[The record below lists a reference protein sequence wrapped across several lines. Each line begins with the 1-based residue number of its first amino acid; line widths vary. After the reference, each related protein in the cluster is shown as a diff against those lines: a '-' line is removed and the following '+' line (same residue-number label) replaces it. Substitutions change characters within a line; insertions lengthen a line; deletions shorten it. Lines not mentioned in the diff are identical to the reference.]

1 MAVINKFFAKGRV
14 TSLQKIAKGYS
25 FTVASPVFV
34 TRRRDSEIK
43 TVAVETYPNFYV
55 TSGSEAEK
63 YLLDEKIKV
72 GDSIEV
78 EGQFRSYI
86 DSRHQEAVTDIE
98 ATIIKRDISRLD
110 SAYFV
115 PGREYSTPENS
126 GYVSG
131 KITEIHLTS
140 SDSNN
145 KPAVI
150 QIDISEKDRKNV
162 VRALCYGAIKSKILK
177 EAHVGDEIKTYG
189 IVQTPDKK
197 ANKDK
202 KVIFYHNYTI
212 YDYALT
218 DKKDNTK
225 AS

>member
-1 MAVINKFFAKGRV
+1 MALPPF
-14 TSLQKIAKGYS
+14 S
-25 FTVASPVFV
+25 
-34 TRRRDSEIK
+34 
-43 TVAVETYPNFYV
+43 
-55 TSGSEAEK
+55 
-63 YLLDEKIKV
+63 YLLTYLEARDFSRVRLHEKIKV

-110 SAYFV
+110 SAYFI